1 MKRSRMRVVVRI
13 VLQDQTLELPGDV
26 GTSEDQVPTDGQ
38 VRVIS
43 IVVMVSCQV
52 EGRNEC

>member
-1 MKRSRMRVVVRI
+1 MRVVVRI
-13 VLQDQTLELPGDV
+13 VLQDQTVELPGDV
-26 GTSEDQVPTDGQ
+26 GTSEVRSQPGGQ

-43 IVVMVSCQV
+43 IVVMASCPF